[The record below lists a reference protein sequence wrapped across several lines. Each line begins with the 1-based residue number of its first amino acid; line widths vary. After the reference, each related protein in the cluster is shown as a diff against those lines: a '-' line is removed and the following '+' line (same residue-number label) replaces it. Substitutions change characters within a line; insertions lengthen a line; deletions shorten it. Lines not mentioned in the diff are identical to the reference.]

1 MAGEIAY
8 LDSSA
13 LVKLVQLEPESKAL
27 ASEVAQWPAH
37 VTSVVGAVEVR
48 RAARRSGADATRTDD
63 VLARV
68 SLLELDAGV
77 CELAATLDP
86 AELRTLDA
94 LHLASALSLEEEL
107 GAIVCYDE
115 RLARAAALEGVRVLA
130 PA

>member
-1 MAGEIAY
+1 MY

-13 LVKLVQLEPESKAL
+13 LVKLVQLEPESEPL
-27 ASEVAQWPAH
+27 AFEVAQWAAH

-48 RAARRSGADATRTDD
+48 RAARRSGADANRTDD

-86 AELRTLDA
+86 AKLRMLDA
-94 LHLASALSLEEEL
+94 LHLASALSLEDEL